1 MKTLSRPNGTIPDLQ
16 ILRFVAAALV
26 LISHVQH
33 EALKGKFLNL
43 EGYQPWSAIF
53 FAGGVDIFFVISGFI
68 MYTISLGD
76 YGKPGAAKYFL
87 LRRLIRIGPPYWI
100 FTTAMIAAA
109 YIFSSHV
116 THSEL
121 DIGHIIASYLFLPY
135 NNPYGQAYPVLIL
148 GWTLNYEAYFYVVF
162 AASLLF
168 SRKLG
173 LTLLFAVIGVLAAFG
188 MADAVQTMPFRYW
201 SGPIV
206 FEFLF
211 GIGLAM
217 LRARGT
223 RLPRGGGAALIAVG
237 FGLMWLMEQ
246 QGIAGNY
253 WNLRAFW
260 MGIPA
265 LLICGG
271 VVLAPDGAAEPG
283 WLRRQLVLLGD
294 ASYSIYLSH
303 PFALNAVALAWRKIA
318 APNPWL
324 YVWVAIA
331 ISIVVGVAVHLL
343 LEKPMTAYLNRRLKK
358 HLQPKPLQV
367 IPAA

>member
-1 MKTLSRPNGTIPDLQ
+1 MTTVARSNATIPDLQ

-43 EGYQPWSAIF
+43 QGYEPWSAIF

-68 MYTISLGD
+68 MYTISWSD
-76 YGKPGAAKYFL
+76 FGKPGAAKYFL
-87 LRRLIRIGPPYWI
+87 LRRIIRIGPPYWI

-109 YIFSSHV
+109 FIFSGHV

-121 DIGHIIASYLFLPY
+121 DPGHIIASYLFLPY
-135 NNPYGQAYPVLIL
+135 TNPYGQAYPVLIL
-148 GWTLNYEAYFYVVF
+148 GWTLNYEAYFYAVF
-162 AASLLF
+162 ALALLLPRKWGLALLF
-168 SRKLG
+168 G
-173 LTLLFAVIGVLAAFG
+173 VIGVPAAFG
-188 MADAVQTMPFRYW
+188 MADLIDVMPFRYW

-217 LRARGT
+217 LRNRGW
-223 RLPRGGGAALIAVG
+223 RLPRGAGWSAITLG
-237 FGLMWLMEQ
+237 FGLMWLMEWM
-246 QGIAGNY
+246 GIAGNY
-253 WNLRAFW
+253 WNLRIFW
-260 MGIPA
+260 MGLPA

-271 VVLAPDGAAEPG
+271 VVLAPEQARQPG
-283 WLRRQLVLLGD
+283 RFRRPLVLLGD

-331 ISIVVGVAVHLL
+331 ISIVVGLLVHLL
-343 LEKPMTAYLNRRLKK
+343 LEKPMTNWLNRRLKK
-358 HLQPKPLQV
+358 HLQAQPLQV